1 MRQSKWLKL
10 SEVLEQIGVS
20 RSTFDM
26 WRAAG
31 NAPPTYVLPSGQLRY
46 KQAEVEVLGE
56 LLVDWTQ
63 ENPDGTIPPA
73 NCKMRT

>member
-10 SEVLEQIGVS
+10 KEVLEQIGVS

-31 NAPPTYVLPSGQLRY
+31 TAPRTYILPSGQLRF
-46 KQAEVEVLGE
+46 KQDEVDAWLDDRIERG
-56 LLVDWTQ
+56 
-63 ENPDGTIPPA
+63 GIGA
-73 NCKMRT
+73 A

>member
-10 SEVLEQIGVS
+10 KEVLEQIAVS

-31 NAPPTYVLPSGQLRY
+31 HAPPTYVLPSGQLRY
-46 KQAEVEVLGE
+46 KQDEVDEWLESRAEQFGK
-56 LLVDWTQ
+56 
-63 ENPDGTIPPA
+63 GA
-73 NCKMRT
+73 A

>member
-10 SEVLEQIGVS
+10 KEVLEQIGVS

-31 NAPPTYVLPSGQLRY
+31 TAPRTYILPSGQLRF
-46 KQAEVEVLGE
+46 KQDEVDAWLDDRVECSGI
-56 LLVDWTQ
+56 
-63 ENPDGTIPPA
+63 GA
-73 NCKMRT
+73 A

>member
-26 WRAAG
+26 WRVDG
-31 NAPPTYVLPSGQLRY
+31 NAPRTYVLPSGQLRF
-46 KQAEVEVLGE
+46 KQIDVDEWLESRVEYNGK
-56 LLVDWTQ
+56 
-63 ENPDGTIPPA
+63 GA
-73 NCKMRT
+73 A

>member
-46 KQAEVEVLGE
+46 KQGEVDEWLESRVEYKGK
-56 LLVDWTQ
+56 
-63 ENPDGTIPPA
+63 GA
-73 NCKMRT
+73 A